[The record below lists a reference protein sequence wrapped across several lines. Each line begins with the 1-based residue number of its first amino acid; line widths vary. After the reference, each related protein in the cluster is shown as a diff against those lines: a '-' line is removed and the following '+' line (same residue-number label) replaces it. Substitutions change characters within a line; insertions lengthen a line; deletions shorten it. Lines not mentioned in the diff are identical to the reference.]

1 MNFTKED
8 IDKIEKFIEIKN
20 KGYYADGAQVTEVY
34 NRVLGKNVNVTNCGS
49 CLRGRISE
57 LEAALNRFKEICKR
71 QEEIKA
77 SEALKQEQVDNVP
90 SEENNATGE
99 AKKRI
104 GRPKKN

>member
-20 KGYYADGAQVTEVY
+20 KGYYCDGAQLTEVY